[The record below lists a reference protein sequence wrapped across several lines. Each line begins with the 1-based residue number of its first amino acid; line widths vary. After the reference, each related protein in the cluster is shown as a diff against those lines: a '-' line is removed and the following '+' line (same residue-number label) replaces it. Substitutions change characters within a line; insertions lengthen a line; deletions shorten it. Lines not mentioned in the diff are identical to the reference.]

1 MGRGAGRAK
10 TSERAQGSC
19 PVSCPGSRPGSQLQE
34 PTHAEKEPVHAR
46 SHSPL
51 ANAGIREASQKRNL
65 STPGV
70 SAPLLM
76 RASQKRNL
84 SMPGV
89 TAPLLMRASGRRHA
103 SAAVLAH
110 TVNPTST
117 LLLFSHL
124 PGSVLPLLCL
134 WPFQGPLHVIN
145 PSLSASDC
153 PMLSPFLD
161 SPETVSRDCLFYSS
175 PKDFLVRKEDSVGL
189 ATEEM
194 AHKVKVPT
202 WGSESDFLGP
212 IWWEEK
218 TTSCPLT
225 STYMCTMACV
235 RSHSHT
241 HTQNK

>member
-51 ANAGIREASQKRNL
+51 ANAGIRE
-65 STPGV
+65 V
-70 SAPLLM
+70 
-76 RASQKRNL
+76 SQKRNL

-89 TAPLLMRASGRRHA
+89 TAPLLMRVSGRHHA

-124 PGSVLPLLCL
+124 PWSVLPLLCL

-202 WGSESDFLGP
+202 CGSESDSLGP